1 MADGDHPHAY
11 LAALI
16 ERSRGILGGNL
27 VGAYAAG
34 SVALDAYQPGRSDI
48 DVALVT
54 AEPLDDTEKHALV
67 AALRHEALPVP
78 ARGLELVVYTRA
90 SAGSGTTDP
99 GFEVELNT
107 GPAMA
112 FRATYDPADRP
123 AADGRFWYALDR
135 SILSGLDGALLGPPA
150 REVFADVAPDDLR
163 ALLVEALTWWLRQP
177 GDPGDGV
184 LGACRSLVRV
194 RDGEWLPKI
203 AAAQRLVAYGYQ
215 PAAVVEAAVA
225 ERLETGPPP
234 PSVAAQAFQRAVR
247 TETRGTRLRLLTEA
261 DLPEL
266 VALQE
271 AGGIT
276 GLGHIFPQDTNPFPR
291 ERVAD
296 RWRTEIADPGTE
308 ALAVEVDGRLEGFVA
323 LRGDELLHFGTAVD
337 TWGTGL
343 AEDAHDLAVE
353 RLSRRGVDTARLW
366 AFADNQRAVRLYER
380 LGWRRT
386 GEIRPTTFPPFPT
399 LVAYTLDLTPPS
411 ASGMGDRLRAV

>member
-1 MADGDHPHAY
+1 MADGDHPDAY
-11 LAALI
+11 LAALV

-27 VGAYAAG
+27 DGAYAAG

-54 AEPLDDTEKHALV
+54 AEPLDETEKHALV

-135 SILSGLDGALLGPPA
+135 SILSSNDGALLGPPA
-150 REVFADVAPDDLR
+150 NEVFADVAPDDLR

-177 GDPGDGV
+177 GDPGDAV

-203 AAAQRLVAYGYQ
+203 AAAQRLLATGYQ
-215 PAAVVEAAVA
+215 PAAVVEAAIA
-225 ERLETGPPP
+225 GRLGTGACPTIE
-234 PSVAAQAFQRAVR
+234 AARAFQRAVR
-247 TETRGTRLRLLTEA
+247 TEIRGTRLRPLTEA

-266 VALQE
+266 IPLQE
-271 AGGIT
+271 AGGVT
-276 GLGHIFPQDTNPFPR
+276 GLGHIFPQETNPFPR

-296 RWRTEIADPGTE
+296 RWRAEMADPETD
-308 ALAVEVDGRLEGFVA
+308 ALALEVDGRLQGFVA

-343 AEDAHDLAVE
+343 AEDAHDLAVD
-353 RLSRRGVDTARLW
+353 RLSRHRVGTARLW
-366 AFADNQRAVRLYER
+366 AFRENERAVRLYER
-380 LGWRRT
+380 LGWRPT
-386 GEIRPTTFPPFPT
+386 GETRPTTFPPNPT
-399 LVAYTLDLTPPS
+399 LVEYTLDLATGSP
-411 ASGMGDRLRAV
+411 